1 MPKQSFAQ
9 EIADLESTLA
19 AVRSNAGHFPPL
31 VHTVAGELEAP
42 LTAELERG
50 TRAARDIRAYVLLAF
65 GPKNPRVTGFGI
77 RIRRRPR
84 RRTPAAPPA
93 LPGPL
98 ADVPEAFDAARQE
111 RRTARP
117 ARANDAENGASVGGI
132 RGNAGR
138 NGGDG
143 PGLGGNDPGLWA
155 AAQPLGAV
163 TARMGERHREIG
175 GTPPAPG
182 ETSRPAGERR
192 SRRPDVRCHESA
204 ARFRGL
210 SCIYTL
216 LRGYAV
222 ARCSSG
228 WTSSSSTDTSFET
241 PFSSMVTP

>member
-19 AVRSNAGHFPPL
+19 AVRSNAGRFPPL
-31 VHTVAGELEAP
+31 VHTVAGELEAQIAEIKDLKHRQQVYFAEQIATTAA
-42 LTAELERG
+42 LTAEFGRG

-65 GPKNPRVTGFGI
+65 GPKNPRITGFGI

-84 RRTPAAPPA
+84 RRPQAAPPA

-98 ADVPEAFDAARQE
+98 ADVPEAFDAAQQE

-117 ARANDAENGASVGGI
+117 ARANDAENGASVRGI
-132 RGNAGR
+132 WGNAGR

-163 TARMGERHREIG
+163 TARHG
-175 GTPPAPG
+175 GVASG
-182 ETSRPAGERR
+182 DRGDATSAGGDVPAGRG
-192 SRRPDVRCHESA
+192 A
-204 ARFRGL
+204 A
-210 SCIYTL
+210 IQ
-216 LRGYAV
+216 A
-222 ARCSSG
+222 A
-228 WTSSSSTDTSFET
+228 
-241 PFSSMVTP
+241 